1 MSESYQFPAFAL
13 TALLLPVFAHMYLRS
28 RDQRTLL
35 WLLGFL
41 CACLRMVQ
49 NYRFGLWDFS
59 DATVAVHPWLV
70 ATGQTAALLG
80 AALFIAS
87 FAPLAFS
94 LGKSKVLVA
103 IPFTLPLAFF
113 AFLIDVLYQGRNPAS
128 ISFLMFP
135 ALGAVSLFIGCYWA
149 FTRSNLPRMLGLTL
163 CITMGGVSLW
173 ICVSATAGGFWP
185 LIFVE
190 SALHLTTALLIFYVF
205 RRLTPGTLLSG
216 LGFVTWSLNTALFIP
231 SVYAHPEQ
239 HVGLLSVA
247 SMGKVFAAM
256 GLIVLALEDQLA
268 LQRSDQDR
276 EHRAR
281 TELEAYTKVVL
292 ARRRV
297 EDFDRQANLFCQ
309 TVAANSRF
317 SQAAL
322 LLMQGSGQYR
332 LAGAAG
338 FDDAPLNALESLAA
352 RIPAAGFLAPGSMT
366 SAVDH
371 SQSFLLNLEPWLVP
385 GDDLGRLHMTEVVA
399 TPLYGRSSTD
409 GALLLTGLQNPSQP
423 LRSDDLLPIE
433 VLASRIQ
440 AARSQTMMLEKL
452 IDAEKFAGLGQL
464 ASNVT
469 RQLNNPLTV
478 ILGYASLLEVTPSMS
493 PQERKA
499 VESILNE
506 ARSMRAT
513 LESLSRMSRTQ
524 SEQFTAISITELLDD
539 MEQLH
544 RSEFVHRSIDFRI
557 HAAAGLPRVLG
568 NAQQIR
574 QAVLYCLQFA
584 IEAVENLESPSERS
598 VRIEASAE
606 ADTVKILIAH
616 TGPGFLHPARAFDP
630 FVPAQAAGETAGLG
644 LSLCATILRENNGR
658 ISAQNFEP
666 RGAGIALE
674 LQAA

>member
-1 MSESYQFPAFAL
+1 MSESYQLPAFAL

-35 WLLGFL
+35 WLLGFF
-41 CACLRMVQ
+41 CACLRMLQ
-49 NYRFGLWDFS
+49 AYRFGPWDFTDYS
-59 DATVAVHPWLV
+59 VVSHPWLV
-70 ATGQTAALLG
+70 ASGQTAALLG

-87 FAPLAFS
+87 FAPFS
-94 LGKSKVLVA
+94 FSVGKRRVLFA
-103 IPFTLPLAFF
+103 IPFTAPLALF
-113 AFLIDVLYQGRNPAS
+113 AFLMDVVYHGSNPAS
-128 ISFLMFP
+128 ISFLIFP
-135 ALGAVSLFIGCYWA
+135 ALGGVALLIGCFWA
-149 FTRSNLPRMLGLTL
+149 FARSSLPRWLGLAV

-173 ICVSATAGGFWP
+173 ICVSPVGGFWP

-205 RRLTPGTLLSG
+205 RRLTPGTALSG
-216 LGFVTWSLNTALFIP
+216 IGFVAWSLNTALFIP
-231 SVYAHPEQ
+231 SVYAHPDQ
-239 HVGLLSVA
+239 HLGLLAVA
-247 SMGKVFAAM
+247 SMGKVLAAM

-268 LQRSDQDR
+268 LQRVDQDR

-297 EDFDRQANLFCQ
+297 EDFDRQANLICQ
-309 TVAANSRF
+309 TVASNSRF
-317 SQAAL
+317 SQVAL
-322 LLMQGSGQYR
+322 LLMQGNGQYR

-338 FDDAPLNALESLAA
+338 FDDVPLNALESLAG
-352 RIPAAGFLAPGSMT
+352 RIPSGGFLAPGSLPD
-366 SAVDH
+366 AAEH
-371 SQSFLLNLEPWLVP
+371 SQSFRLNLDPWLVP

-409 GALLLTGLQNPSQP
+409 GALLLTGLQNPGQP
-423 LRSDDLLPIE
+423 LRADDLLPIE

-440 AARSQTMMLEKL
+440 ASRSQTMMLEKL

-598 VRIEASAE
+598 VRIEATAE
-606 ADTVKILIAH
+606 ADTVKIMIAH

>member
-1 MSESYQFPAFAL
+1 MSESYQLPAFAL
-13 TALLLPVFAHMYLRS
+13 TVLLLPVFAHLHMRS
-28 RDQRTLL
+28 RDQRALL

-41 CACLRMVQ
+41 CASVRMLQV
-49 NYRFGLWDFS
+49 YRFGLWDFS
-59 DATVAVHPWLV
+59 DPAIHPWLV

-87 FAPLAFS
+87 FAPFSFS
-94 LGKSKVLVA
+94 LGKVRILFA
-103 IPFTLPLAFF
+103 IPFTIPLALF
-113 AFLIDVLYQGRNPAS
+113 AYLIDVLYQGRNPAS

-135 ALGAVSLFIGCYWA
+135 ALGGISLFIGCFWS
-149 FTRSNLPRMLGLTL
+149 FTRSSLPRWLGLAL

-173 ICVSATAGGFWP
+173 ICVSAGGNWP
-185 LIFVE
+185 LVFVE

-205 RRLTPGTLLSG
+205 RRLTPGTVLSG
-216 LGFVTWSLNTALFIP
+216 LGFITWSLNTALFIP
-231 SVYAHPEQ
+231 SVYAHPDE
-239 HVGLLSVA
+239 HVGLLAVA

-281 TELEAYTKVVL
+281 TELEAYAKVVL
-292 ARRRV
+292 SRRRV
-297 EDFDRQANLFCQ
+297 EDFDRQSNLICQ

-338 FDDAPLNALESLAA
+338 FDDAPLSALESLAA
-352 RIPAAGFLAPGSMT
+352 RIPSTGFLAPGSLP
-366 SAVDH
+366 SAVEH

-409 GALLLTGLQNPSQP
+409 GALVLTGLQNPTQP

-524 SEQFTAISITELLDD
+524 SEQYTAISITELLDD

-557 HAAAGLPRVLG
+557 HIGAGLPRVLG

-658 ISAQNFEP
+658 ISARNLEP
-666 RGAGIALE
+666 RGAGIVLE